1 MTAPPLG
8 RASSIRADRF
18 GESVIREMSRV
29 LIEHR
34 PDGINLAQGFPD
46 FPAPQAIKDAACAA
60 IQADV
65 NQYAVTFGTRELRQG
80 IAAKMRRFH
89 GLDVDPDTEVSVCC
103 GATESLVAT
112 LLGILDPGDEVV
124 IFEPFYENYGPDCII
139 AGAVPRYVDLH
150 APDFRFD
157 PGELRAAFSARTR
170 AIIINTPHNPTGK
183 VFSREELTLI
193 AELCQE
199 FDALAI
205 TDEIYEHIV
214 YEGEHVPIATLPGMT
229 ARTVTISGMSKS
241 YSVTGWRVGW
251 AIAPPQ
257 VSLAIRKMHDFLTVG
272 AAAPLQAAGIVAVGL
287 PDSFYSTQLEE
298 YRERRAHL
306 TETLTQ
312 LGLRFTMPGG
322 AYYTMADIG
331 GLGFASDVEFAA
343 WLVREVGVAVVPGSS
358 FYADSADGAHLV
370 RFAFPKRMETLERAR
385 ELLLRSERLRSSPG
399 SPSPSSA

>member
-8 RASSIRADRF
+8 RASSVRADRF

-29 LIEHR
+29 LIEQR

-46 FPAPQAIKDAACAA
+46 FPAPDQIKAAACAA
-60 IQADV
+60 INDDV
-65 NQYAVTFGTRELRQG
+65 NQYAVTFGNRDLRRG
-80 IAAKMRRFH
+80 VAEKMRRFYSM
-89 GLDVDPDTEVSVCC
+89 DVNPDSEVTVCC

-150 APDFRFD
+150 APEFRLD
-157 PGELRAAFSARTR
+157 PAELRAAFSARTR

-214 YEGEHVPIATLPGMT
+214 YSGEHIPMATLPGM
-229 ARTVTISGMSKS
+229 AQRTVTISGMSKS

-257 VSLAIRKMHDFLTVG
+257 VTLAIRKMHDFLTVG
-272 AAAPLQAAGIVAVGL
+272 AAAPLQAAGVAAVAL
-287 PDSFYSTQLEE
+287 PDSFYEAQLEE

-306 TETLTQ
+306 TETLRR
-312 LGLRFTMPGG
+312 LGLRFTTPDG

-358 FYADSADGAHLV
+358 FYAQAADGAHLV
-370 RFAFPKRMETLERAR
+370 RFAFPKRMATLERAR
-385 ELLLRSERLRSSPG
+385 ELLLAARGLRPAD
-399 SPSPSSA
+399 PSI